1 MICIAIAF
9 LTVASLQEV
18 LNGTEN
24 TLLRTKFSTASN
36 LHLFV
41 ESAFMVH
48 ALMQMANVFGPIL
61 GGLINTAVGMQE
73 ACVKMGLFGIAAIG
87 IYFLLAIFVNCTVY
101 KENDLSLDLRM
112 TPKGRAG
119 LDDTRDLEGNQTL

>member
-9 LTVASLQEV
+9 LTVASLEEV

-24 TLLRTKFSTASN
+24 TLLRTKFSKASN

-61 GGLINTAVGMQE
+61 GGLINTAVGMQG
-73 ACVKMGLFGIAAIG
+73 ACEKMGIVG
-87 IYFLLAIFVNCTVY
+87 IYAMGIYLILALIVSCTVH
-101 KENDLSLDLRM
+101 KENDLSLDVRM
-112 TPKGRAG
+112 TPAHR
-119 LDDTRDLEGNQTL
+119 R